1 MCIEYDGEQHFIP
14 VRFGKNETE
23 LQIMKKFVTQQK
35 RDQIKNAYCEENN
48 IMLIRIPYTEYQNI
62 ENILNKYL
70 A

>member
-1 MCIEYDGEQHFIP
+1 MEK
-14 VRFGKNETE
+14 V
-23 LQIMKKFVTQQK
+23 VAQQK